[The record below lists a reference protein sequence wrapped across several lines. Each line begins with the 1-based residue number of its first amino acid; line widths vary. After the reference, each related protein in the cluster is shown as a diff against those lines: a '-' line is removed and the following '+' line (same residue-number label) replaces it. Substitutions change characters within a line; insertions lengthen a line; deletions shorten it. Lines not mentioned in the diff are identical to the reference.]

1 MDLKPKKKKKQVY
14 NMSTLHEV
22 ETSWKEGFEFDSIID
37 GHHLTIDSSITG
49 GGNDKGPRP
58 KALILSSLGAC
69 TGMDIVSLL
78 QKMRVDFSDFA
89 LNVKADLRDEH
100 PRIYTHIYLEYKIK
114 VKKEDEEKMH
124 KAVELSK
131 DKYCGVSAMLSM
143 VCPIDFKITF
153 LD

>member
-1 MDLKPKKKKKQVY
+1 
-14 NMSTLHEV
+14 MSTIHEV
-22 ETSWKEGFEFDSIID
+22 ETSWKDGYEFDSFID
-37 GHHLTIDSSITG
+37 GHHITIDTSEAG
-49 GGNDKGPRP
+49 GGKDKGPRP
-58 KALILSSLGAC
+58 KALLLSSLGAC

-78 QKMRVDFSDFA
+78 DKMRVDFSDFS

-100 PRIYTHIYLEYKIK
+100 PKIYTHIYLEYKIK
-114 VKKEDEEKMH
+114 IKKEDEDKMI

-153 LD
+153 LA